1 MTARTHTP
9 LHGRTCY
16 VPWMGGGS
24 TLLFCAALRGAGI
37 DAQPVPESDR
47 RTLEM
52 AGRHV
57 SEQCYPQKVT
67 LGNFLK
73 LVTAPGFSP
82 ANSAF
87 FMPGASGPCRF
98 GQYAE
103 FTRQVLTEYGAGEV
117 LLLSPVFDDGY
128 AALGDNGTR
137 AMRYGWWGLAAA
149 DVLRRVLLR
158 QRPYEQEV
166 GATDRVYDQTLTLL
180 AEILADQ
187 GYGQSRKFRMLCR
200 QLGQSAAAFRAIP
213 LDTATTKPIIGIVGE
228 IFCRLD
234 DFSNDNVVRRVEAH
248 GGEVWLAG
256 LCEWVHYANHWEQVE
271 LRAAGG
277 RWLRRLRSR
286 LSARIQHRDEERIA
300 APFAAMLADRRE
312 PQHVADLLKLAHPY
326 LPAAAGL
333 GEMTLSLG
341 RAAWLQQH
349 GAAGVLDI
357 SPFTCMN
364 GIVSEA
370 IYPPLSRDYG
380 NILIRTLY
388 FDGTHAAT
396 DQQLELFMELAHHP
410 QKK

>member
-1 MTARTHTP
+1 MSTAPHKP
-9 LHGRTCY
+9 LDGRTCY

-24 TLLFCAALRGAGI
+24 TLLFCSALRGAGI
-37 DAQPVPESDR
+37 DAQPVPESDQ
-47 RTLEM
+47 RTLEL

-73 LVTAPGFSP
+73 LVTAPAFSP
-82 ANSAF
+82 ANTAF

-103 FTRQVLTEYGAGEV
+103 FTRQVLTEYGAEEV

-128 AALGDNGTR
+128 AALGDNGNQ

-158 QRPYEQEV
+158 LRPYEREA
-166 GATDRVYDQTLTLL
+166 GATKQIYGETLTSLADIL
-180 AEILADQ
+180 AEPHT
-187 GYGQSRKFRMLCR
+187 GQRSKFRSLCR
-200 QLGQSAAAFRAIP
+200 QLVRSAAAFRSIP
-213 LDTATTKPIIGIVGE
+213 LDSATQKPLIGIVGE

-271 LRAAGG
+271 LRATGD
-277 RWLRRLRSR
+277 WSLRRLRSW
-286 LSARIQHRDEERIA
+286 LSARIQHRDEEQIV
-300 APFAAMLADRRE
+300 APFAAILADRLE

-370 IYPPLSRDYG
+370 LYPALSRDYG
-380 NILIRTLY
+380 TIPIRSLY

-396 DQQLELFMELAHHP
+396 EQQLELFMELVRIRRY
-410 QKK
+410 